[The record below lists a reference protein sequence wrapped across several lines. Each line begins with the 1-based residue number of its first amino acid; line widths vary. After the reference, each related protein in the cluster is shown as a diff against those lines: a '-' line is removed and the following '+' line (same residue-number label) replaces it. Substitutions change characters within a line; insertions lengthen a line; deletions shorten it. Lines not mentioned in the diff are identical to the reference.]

1 MPSLQA
7 WLRLRAYVA
16 DTRSTSSINRDSAS
30 CAPLISSHGQ
40 RSFPM
45 SSNAYELV
53 IFGGNAGGL
62 SVAVSMQE
70 AGLEQVRIL
79 EPSSAVAF
87 PELVGEH
94 QLDVG
99 YGETVQSIALA
110 APSDT
115 NSDGGASGSA
125 GRCQAFDASAYGFCH
140 TQSGGLRPCA
150 GRLSSSSSPPTL
162 VRQFFQ
168 RLRYAQSSPFHGN
181 RPCRSTSVVLCCHQN
196 GQ

>member
-1 MPSLQA
+1 
-7 WLRLRAYVA
+7 
-16 DTRSTSSINRDSAS
+16 
-30 CAPLISSHGQ
+30 
-40 RSFPM
+40 M

-99 YGETVQSIALA
+99 YGETVQSIAIA
-110 APSDT
+110 APSET
-115 NSDGGASGSA
+115 NSDGAESGSDLIVTTQRHAYRSEEIIPTGAHLSLHASGNE
-125 GRCQAFDASAYGFCH
+125 F
-140 TQSGGLRPCA
+140 
-150 GRLSSSSSPPTL
+150 
-162 VRQFFQ
+162 
-168 RLRYAQSSPFHGN
+168 
-181 RPCRSTSVVLCCHQN
+181 
-196 GQ
+196 